1 MLLEIQEQSAVTS
14 KQLVLPRNLHQR
26 VWENTLFHLIPID
39 NKSRTSVLHTE
50 GNSLAYTAYTLQ
62 KEVEKGRELENF
74 RNFDRVWGRVLSG
87 CGVWDILIF
96 IFFSGVEH
104 GGERKGGDEGER
116 WLGLAVAVAAL
127 MKMNKVEV

>member
-1 MLLEIQEQSAVTS
+1 MAKSGAVLLVVVGT
-14 KQLVLPRNLHQR
+14 
-26 VWENTLFHLIPID
+26 
-39 NKSRTSVLHTE
+39 
-50 GNSLAYTAYTLQ
+50 
-62 KEVEKGRELENF
+62 
-74 RNFDRVWGRVLSG
+74 
-87 CGVWDILIF
+87 WDILIF

>member
-1 MLLEIQEQSAVTS
+1 MVVGT
-14 KQLVLPRNLHQR
+14 
-26 VWENTLFHLIPID
+26 
-39 NKSRTSVLHTE
+39 
-50 GNSLAYTAYTLQ
+50 
-62 KEVEKGRELENF
+62 
-74 RNFDRVWGRVLSG
+74 
-87 CGVWDILIF
+87 WDILIF